1 MTRAL
6 VYILAVGIVMATCV
20 AAPAH
25 EPNRSFCIGGRL
37 ANTCTIYRVYD
48 YDKDGHPRDVDC
60 EYIGGWD
67 RESLEQPETAGNHR
81 YPPTLIRT
89 ICGRAG

>member
-1 MTRAL
+1 MTRTL
-6 VYILAVGIVMATCV
+6 VAILAVGIAMATCV

-25 EPNRSFCIGGRL
+25 EPNRSFCTGGYL
-37 ANTCTIYRVYD
+37 NALCTIYRVYQFD
-48 YDKDGHPRDVDC
+48 EDGQPRDVDC

-81 YPPTLIRT
+81 YPPTVIRT
-89 ICGRAG
+89 ICAVK